1 MEVAPPRWHNWFMAA
16 PLDLLVLSVPGLS
29 ARLIAERQGAVPHLA
44 KLARGTAAT
53 VAVLDGASP
62 AQLEAAL
69 FCGLL
74 PEFISG
80 GRGLPFWLQAEAA
93 ARVQA
98 EHPMPPAWR
107 AIAKKPRLEWRTIG
121 GLADDPA
128 AVLAAL
134 DTAVAQ
140 ADSRRGLVVLSAWAL
155 ADGRPAPRHAAPL
168 DRPVL
173 LIRGFEQ
180 PKTCVGIL
188 EVAGIL
194 RRALTGEVLT
204 DAL

>member
-1 MEVAPPRWHNWFMAA
+1 M
-16 PLDLLVLSVPGLS
+16 LSERES
-29 ARLIAERQGAVPHLA
+29 ALPHLA

-74 PEFISG
+74 PEFIAG
-80 GRGLPFWLQAEAA
+80 GRGSPFWLQAGVEAH
-93 ARVQA
+93 VQS
-98 EHPMPPAWR
+98 EHPLPPPWR
-107 AIAKKPRLEWRTIG
+107 AIAKQPRLEWRTIT
-121 GLADDPA
+121 GLADEPA
-128 AVLAAL
+128 AVLTAL
-134 DTAVAQ
+134 DAAVAQ

-180 PKTCVGIL
+180 PKSCVGIL

-204 DAL
+204 DAI

>member
-1 MEVAPPRWHNWFMAA
+1 MAA
-16 PLDLLVLSVPGLS
+16 LLDLLVLSVPGLS
-29 ARLIAERQGAVPHLA
+29 ARLLAEREAVLPHLA

-53 VAVLDGASP
+53 IAVLDGASP

-80 GRGLPFWLQAEAA
+80 GRGSPFWLQVEAA
-93 ARVQA
+93 AHVQA
-98 EHPMPPAWR
+98 EHPMPPSWR
-107 AIAKKPRLEWRTIG
+107 AISKRPRLEWRTIS
-121 GLADDPA
+121 GLSDDPT

-134 DTAVAQ
+134 DAAVAQ
-140 ADSRRGLVVLSAWAL
+140 ADAGHGLVVLSAWAL
-155 ADGRPAPRHAAPL
+155 ADGRVAPRHAAPL

-173 LIRGFEQ
+173 LIRGFEL

-194 RRALTGEVLT
+194 RRALSGEVLT

>member
-1 MEVAPPRWHNWFMAA
+1 MRPFC
-16 PLDLLVLSVPGLS
+16 
-29 ARLIAERQGAVPHLA
+29 PHLA
-44 KLARGTAAT
+44 KLALGTAAT
-53 VAVLDGASP
+53 VAVLEGASP

-93 ARVQA
+93 AHVQA
-98 EHPMPPAWR
+98 EHPLPSSWR
-107 AIAKKPRLEWRTIG
+107 AISKQPRLEWRTIA
-121 GLADDPA
+121 GLSDDPA
-128 AVLAAL
+128 AVLSAL
-134 DTAVAQ
+134 DAAVAQ
-140 ADSRRGLVVLSAWAL
+140 ADAGRALVVLSTWAL
-155 ADGRPAPRHAAPL
+155 ADGRVAPRHAAPL

>member
-1 MEVAPPRWHNWFMAA
+1 M
-16 PLDLLVLSVPGLS
+16 LS
-29 ARLIAERQGAVPHLA
+29 ERESSLPHVA

-62 AQLEAAL
+62 AQLEASL

-74 PEFISG
+74 PEFIAG
-80 GRGLPFWLQAEAA
+80 GRGSPFWLQAEAA
-93 ARVQA
+93 AHVQA
-98 EHPMPPAWR
+98 EHPLPPAWR
-107 AIAKKPRLEWRTIG
+107 AIAKKPRLEWRTSP
-121 GLADDPA
+121 GLIDDPA

-134 DTAVAQ
+134 DTAVER

-155 ADGRPAPRHAAPL
+155 ADGRPAPRRAAPL

>member
-1 MEVAPPRWHNWFMAA
+1 MAA
-16 PLDLLVLSVPGLS
+16 PVDLLVLSVPGLS
-29 ARLIAERQGAVPHLA
+29 ARMLSERESSLPHLA
-44 KLARGTAAT
+44 RLARGTAAT
-53 VAVLDGASP
+53 VAVLEGASP

-74 PEFISG
+74 PEFIAG
-80 GRGLPFWLQAEAA
+80 GRGSPFW
-93 ARVQA
+93 VQA
-98 EHPMPPAWR
+98 GVEAHVQSEHPLPPTWR
-107 AIAKKPRLEWRTIG
+107 AIAKQPRLEWRTIA
-121 GLADDPA
+121 GLADDPTT
-128 AVLAAL
+128 VLAAL
-134 DTAVAQ
+134 DAAVAQ
-140 ADSRRGLVVLSAWAL
+140 APAGRGLVVLSAWAL
-155 ADGRPAPRHAAPL
+155 ADGRVAPRHAAPL

-173 LIRGFEQ
+173 LMRGFAQ